1 MAMGTQVLAIDD
13 DPAFLRLVEQALTAK
28 GYKVLLAN
36 NGQEGLRLLFAHKPD
51 LVLLDVAMPGMD
63 GWQTCSRIRDVSD
76 IPIVMLTGTYKG
88 EDDIVRG
95 LDYGA
100 DDYLLKP
107 VGNRELVARV
117 RSVLRRAEMPA
128 TTETRRPVTYG
139 DDYLT
144 VDVRERNVMVKG
156 ERVKLS
162 PREFRLF
169 ALLVENAGHI
179 LTHKQLLEKVWG
191 WEYTNDL
198 DYVRIY
204 ISHLRQ
210 KIEPDAGLPR
220 YIITEPG
227 VGYYFRKAVGKDMP
241 SLNTDLEHG
250 PRFAE
255 VKAEAPPIANER

>member
-1 MAMGTQVLAIDD
+1 MEIGKKVLIVDDDEVLVRLFDQVLT
-13 DPAFLRLVEQALTAK
+13 QK
-28 GYKVLLAN
+28 GYEVLKAS
-36 NGQEGLRLLFAHKPD
+36 NGQEALRLLFAHKPD
-51 LVLLDVAMPGMD
+51 LVLLDVVMPKMD

-76 IPIVMLTGTYKG
+76 IPIIMLTGKQKA

-117 RSVLRRAEMPA
+117 RAALRRAELPPSA
-128 TTETRRPVTYG
+128 DAKSEITYSDG
-139 DDYLT
+139 FLT
-144 VDVRERNVMVKG
+144 VDVAERKVIVNG
-156 ERVKLS
+156 ERVKLT

-169 ALLVENAGHI
+169 ALLVENAGRI
-179 LTHKQLLEKVWG
+179 LTHKQILEGVWG
-191 WEYTNDL
+191 WEYTDDL

-210 KIEPDAGLPR
+210 KIEPDPVLPR

-227 VGYYFRKAVGKDMP
+227 VGYYFQKAG
-241 SLNTDLEHG
+241 
-250 PRFAE
+250 
-255 VKAEAPPIANER
+255 